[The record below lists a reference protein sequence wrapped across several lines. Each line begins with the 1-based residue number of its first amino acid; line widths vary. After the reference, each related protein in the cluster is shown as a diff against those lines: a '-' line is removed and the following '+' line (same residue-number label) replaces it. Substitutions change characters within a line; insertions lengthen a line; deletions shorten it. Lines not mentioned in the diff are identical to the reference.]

1 MTPCYNIVIFL
12 QRIHILD
19 RIFNDR
25 LSHRCEFQAKQYRFV
40 SSIALPSFLRV
51 LYMRDYR

>member
-1 MTPCYNIVIFL
+1 MTPCYSIVLFL